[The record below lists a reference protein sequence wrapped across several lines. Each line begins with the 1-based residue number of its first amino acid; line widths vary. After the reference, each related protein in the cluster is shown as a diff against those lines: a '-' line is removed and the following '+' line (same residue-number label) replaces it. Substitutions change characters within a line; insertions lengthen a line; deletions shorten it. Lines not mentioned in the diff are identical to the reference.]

1 MCVYYIMCI
10 CTVHVRI
17 LWLAYITLQWLVM
30 LYIFAT
36 LECLCR
42 HMMSR
47 STKIAEATDMIII
60 YYKYLSPGACIYL
73 SVVNK
78 PFITGFVCM
87 EFGISTLCNIYQ
99 NAYSTKF
106 LHYYC
111 YRWNPKKLT
120 LEERKARLA
129 ERKAQVMEV
138 LGDDGNETDGS
149 D

>member
-1 MCVYYIMCI
+1 MCI

-47 STKIAEATDMIII
+47 STKIAEATDDNNLLQISIT
-60 YYKYLSPGACIYL
+60 SWCSH

-78 PFITGFVCM
+78 PFIAGFVCI
-87 EFGISTLCNIYQ
+87 EFESVPFVLF
-99 NAYSTKF
+99 TKMPTQPNF
-106 LHYYC
+106 LHYCC

>member
-1 MCVYYIMCI
+1 MCV

-47 STKIAEATDMIII
+47 STKIAEATDMIIFTNA
-60 YYKYLSPGACIYL
+60 YLIWCLHVSECCQQTLHYWL
-73 SVVNK
+73 C
-78 PFITGFVCM
+78 FM
-87 EFGISTLCNIYQ
+87 EFESVPFVIF
-99 NAYSTKF
+99 TKMPTQPV
-106 LHYYC
+106 LHYCC